1 MHGRVNHVLC
11 CLQQLR
17 VKADM
22 KALTISV
29 TKDRSPKQQVFVEV
43 DVPKMPYRP
52 DVLWLNSMHHIGTAS
67 SVTC

>member
-1 MHGRVNHVLC
+1 MPGRVHQVLT

-17 VKADM
+17 VKAYM
-22 KALTISV
+22 KALTTRV
-29 TKDRSPKQQVFVEV
+29 TEDRSPKQLVFVEV

-52 DVLWLNSMHHIGTAS
+52 DVHWLNSMHHIGTVS